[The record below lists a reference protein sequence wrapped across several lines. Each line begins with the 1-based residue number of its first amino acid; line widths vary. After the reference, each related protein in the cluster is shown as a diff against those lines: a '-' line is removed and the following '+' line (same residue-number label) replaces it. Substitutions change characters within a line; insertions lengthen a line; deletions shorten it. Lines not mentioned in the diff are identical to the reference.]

1 MSVDISLIEWLLLLC
16 RWPGAGCRW
25 PSLGGPALRLAL
37 PPSSLVCLGLA
48 PVVTLVVVKGARY
61 PGGPA
66 LWAGPASGGLL
77 GLHKVSQSASCMT
90 GFIAPGT
97 LIQECAWQPST
108 AAWQSFGCCMMVLGR
123 LRQSSRVSQRTQLS
137 ALPCRIAEAGDGAR
151 AASSACRSVGR
162 PAPPPVAPVR
172 APLPVG
178 PASAGR
184 HGQG

>member
-1 MSVDISLIEWLLLLC
+1 MDISLIEWLLLLC

-25 PSLGGPALRLAL
+25 PSLGGPALRWAQPPLVPRLPGVGTCCYPCGCKRCAL
-37 PPSSLVCLGLA
+37 PWRPCSVGWAGLRRPPRPPQGKPVRFLHDWIYCTRYTHTGVCLAAFNCCLA
-48 PVVTLVVVKGARY
+48 VF
-61 PGGPA
+61 
-66 LWAGPASGGLL
+66 WLL
-77 GLHKVSQSASCMT
+77 
-90 GFIAPGT
+90 
-97 LIQECAWQPST
+97 
-108 AAWQSFGCCMMVLGR
+108 MMVLGR